1 MSKDTD
7 ESYFEEFF
15 TYINDTM
22 DGKYPYDELF
32 KKYKTDEVLDVISH
46 STSTIFLTLAR
57 MDTEMD
63 FIANLLNLIHYIR
76 SGDNKYKAL
85 DTSIELYNKMTKM
98 IIVELYTQIKSISEI
113 GYDEEKTKSFKE
125 LVSDI
130 GDIINSRDDFREN
143 ITTE

>member
-22 DGKYPYDELF
+22 DGKHPYDELF

-57 MDTEMD
+57 MDTEM
-63 FIANLLNLIHYIR
+63 
-76 SGDNKYKAL
+76 NKYKAL

>member
-22 DGKYPYDELF
+22 DGKHPYDELF

-63 FIANLLNLIHYIR
+63 FVANLLNLIHYIR

-113 GYDEEKTKSFKE
+113 GYDEKYY
-125 LVSDI
+125 
-130 GDIINSRDDFREN
+130 N
-143 ITTE
+143 